1 MRQLNNKYKMY
12 DNVSISIN
20 TVDSDVTRNRNF
32 NNCYLLVVIP
42 LKRPENTDTLKLI

>member
-12 DNVSISIN
+12 DNVSIAIN
-20 TVDSDVTRNRNF
+20 TFSDVTRNRNF